1 MIDTISSKGFTHLHL
16 LVGNDGLRLQ
26 LDNLGLEVNG
36 KQYSHEEVK
45 NAIHYGNE
53 EYFKLKSVENK
64 DNKELPQDEM
74 NHIFDYAKEKNIEI
88 IPGFNTPGHMDA
100 ILSAMEKLGLQDVR
114 FIGTN
119 GAKSKTTLNLTNQ
132 DARNFTQES
141 FKKYVQYFKKKGVK
155 IVNFGADEYA
165 NDLGFDQYGG
175 FKALNR
181 MELYGTKQGF
191 AGYVN
196 EVAKIIKDESMRPM
210 AFNDG
215 FYYNNVEPNQK
226 FDTDIIISYWNAGFD
241 RYTLASARKL
251 RDKGHK
257 ILNTNDAWYYVLGFE
272 YGGWY
277 GLPYATGNMSKAQ
290 HKFDKVTGDNT
301 NVDTIGSMVAIWA
314 DNPAKA
320 YRFSNLERLIKTFKA
335 QNPGFIVKEEVK
347 LGKAVTLK
355 FETKEGQKLAE
366 PIIIV
371 VDEGQPLGTK
381 YDANRLLKLSLTDS
395 NGIYYANPTLK
406 QNSA

>member
-1 MIDTISSKGFTHLHL
+1 M
-16 LVGNDGLRLQ
+16 
-26 LDNLGLEVNG
+26 LGL
-36 KQYSHEEVK
+36 
-45 NAIHYGNE
+45 
-53 EYFKLKSVENK
+53 
-64 DNKELPQDEM
+64 
-74 NHIFDYAKEKNIEI
+74 
-88 IPGFNTPGHMDA
+88 
-100 ILSAMEKLGLQDVR
+100 
-114 FIGTN
+114 
-119 GAKSKTTLNLTNQ
+119 
-132 DARNFTQES
+132 
-141 FKKYVQYFKKKGVK
+141 
-155 IVNFGADEYA
+155 
-165 NDLGFDQYGG
+165 
-175 FKALNR
+175 
-181 MELYGTKQGF
+181 
-191 AGYVN
+191 
-196 EVAKIIKDESMRPM
+196 
-210 AFNDG
+210 
-215 FYYNNVEPNQK
+215 
-226 FDTDIIISYWNAGFD
+226 
-241 RYTLASARKL
+241 
-251 RDKGHK
+251 
-257 ILNTNDAWYYVLGFE
+257 E

-406 QNSA
+406 QNSAQIMGAVKQTEQVVTFVYSTVAGEKNYFTLRNNRRERIKS

>member
-1 MIDTISSKGFTHLHL
+1 M
-16 LVGNDGLRLQ
+16 
-26 LDNLGLEVNG
+26 
-36 KQYSHEEVK
+36 
-45 NAIHYGNE
+45 
-53 EYFKLKSVENK
+53 
-64 DNKELPQDEM
+64 
-74 NHIFDYAKEKNIEI
+74 
-88 IPGFNTPGHMDA
+88 
-100 ILSAMEKLGLQDVR
+100 
-114 FIGTN
+114 
-119 GAKSKTTLNLTNQ
+119 
-132 DARNFTQES
+132 
-141 FKKYVQYFKKKGVK
+141 
-155 IVNFGADEYA
+155 
-165 NDLGFDQYGG
+165 
-175 FKALNR
+175 NR

-366 PIIIV
+366 PIIV
-371 VDEGQPLGTK
+371 VDEGQPLRTK
-381 YDANRLLKLSLTDS
+381 YDANRLLKLSS
-395 NGIYYANPTLK
+395 NVIYYANPTLK
-406 QNSA
+406 QNSAQIMGAVKQTEQVVTFVYSTVAGEKNYFTLRNNRRERIKS